1 MTAAK
6 SRTLSTDAR
15 IVRSRAAMRE
25 TLLQLLEERPL
36 PSISGALIAERAKV
50 GYATFFRHYADVR
63 ALVVDTVAAATDELA
78 QAMMPA
84 LLAADSRGAA
94 VVLVEAVSVRRG
106 VFRSLFSGA
115 GDVLRAELSRQVIQ
129 RLDALPD
136 LSPSWL
142 PRELATRIAVTGTIE
157 VLDWWLREDPEIG
170 TGDVAQLLDRLVI
183 APLGEP
189 PRATGAMSR
198 T

>member
-1 MTAAK
+1 M
-6 SRTLSTDAR
+6 
-15 IVRSRAAMRE
+15 
-25 TLLQLLEERPL
+25 
-36 PSISGALIAERAKV
+36 
-50 GYATFFRHYADVR
+50 R

-78 QAMMPA
+78 HAMMPA

-157 VLDWWLREDPEIG
+157 VLDWWLREEPEIG

>member
-1 MTAAK
+1 MAE

-15 IVRSRAAMRE
+15 RVRSRAAMQQA
-25 TLLQLLEERPL
+25 LLHLLEERPL
-36 PSISGALIAERAKV
+36 EAVSGAMVAERAKV

-94 VVLVEAVSVRRG
+94 VVLIEAVSLRRV

-115 GDVLRAELSRQVIQ
+115 GDALRAELSRQVIH
-129 RLDALPD
+129 RLDAWPD

-142 PRELATRIAVTGTIE
+142 PRKLATRIAVTGTIE
-157 VLDWWLREDPEIG
+157 VLDWWLREEPGMG
-170 TGDVAQLLDRLVI
+170 TDYVAQLLDRLVI
-183 APLGEP
+183 APLGGP
-189 PRATGAMSR
+189 LTR
-198 T
+198 